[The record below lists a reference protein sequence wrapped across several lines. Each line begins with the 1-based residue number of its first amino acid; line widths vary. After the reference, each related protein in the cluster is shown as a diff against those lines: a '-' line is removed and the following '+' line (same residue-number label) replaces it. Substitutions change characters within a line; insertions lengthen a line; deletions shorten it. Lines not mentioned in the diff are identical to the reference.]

1 MEIKPNIYYCGV
13 QNPQLRVF
21 DIIMKTPYG
30 TSYNAYIVKGD
41 KDAALIETVKDSYW
55 EEYEAKVNEIMPIKD
70 IKYLIVNH
78 TEPDHSGS
86 IENLLEINPDITIIG
101 TSSAL
106 QFLNYIVNKPFN
118 KQIVKKGDSIDLG
131 NRELQFYPM
140 PNLHWPDSMFTLDVQ
155 ENALFT
161 CDSFGAHF
169 SYEPVLLSKMEN
181 KDELYKA
188 QKDYFVNILSPFA
201 DPFLINGTNFA
212 KEINPEIIC
221 TGHGPVLDI
230 GIDEIF
236 KKYTDWCKK
245 PKHDKKQVVIAY
257 VSAYGYTKTL
267 AEQIYNR
274 LTKQEGIS
282 VRLFEVTEDNKDEIV
297 SAILASD
304 AFLLGT
310 PTIVGD
316 ALAPIAE
323 ITFALHPA
331 MVKGKVASAFGSYGW
346 SGEGVPN
353 IMARFEQLRV
363 KTVEGFRVRFKPSE
377 ESLKKADEFADRFA
391 AALQ

>member
-274 LTKQEGIS
+274 LTKQKGIS

-323 ITFALHPA
+323 ITFALHPVT
-331 MVKGKVASAFGSYGW
+331 VKGKVASAFGSYGW

>member
-70 IKYLIVNH
+70 IKYLVVNH

-106 QFLNYIVNKPFN
+106 QFLNYILNNPFN

-169 SYEPVLLSKMEN
+169 SYEPVLLSKWRIKMN
-181 KDELYKA
+181 FTKLKRL
-188 QKDYFVNILSPFA
+188 FLNILSPLLIL
-201 DPFLINGTNFA
+201 LINGTNFA
-212 KEINPEIIC
+212 K
-221 TGHGPVLDI
+221 
-230 GIDEIF
+230 
-236 KKYTDWCKK
+236 K
-245 PKHDKKQVVIAY
+245 
-257 VSAYGYTKTL
+257 
-267 AEQIYNR
+267 
-274 LTKQEGIS
+274 
-282 VRLFEVTEDNKDEIV
+282 
-297 SAILASD
+297 
-304 AFLLGT
+304 
-310 PTIVGD
+310 
-316 ALAPIAE
+316 
-323 ITFALHPA
+323 
-331 MVKGKVASAFGSYGW
+331 
-346 SGEGVPN
+346 
-353 IMARFEQLRV
+353 
-363 KTVEGFRVRFKPSE
+363 
-377 ESLKKADEFADRFA
+377 
-391 AALQ
+391 

>member
-323 ITFALHPA
+323 ITFALHPVT
-331 MVKGKVASAFGSYGW
+331 VKGKVASAFGSYGW

>member
-140 PNLHWPDSMFTLDVQ
+140 PNLHWPDSVFTLDVQ